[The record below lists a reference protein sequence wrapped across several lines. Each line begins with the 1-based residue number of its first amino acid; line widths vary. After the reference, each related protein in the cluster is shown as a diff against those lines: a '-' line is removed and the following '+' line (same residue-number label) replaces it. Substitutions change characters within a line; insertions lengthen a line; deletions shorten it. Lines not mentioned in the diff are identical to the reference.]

1 MKGFCKVQLMGNV
14 VRDPELRTT
23 NSGKNVSSFTVAVN
37 TKGND
42 GDADF
47 IRCVAWEKTGELIAQ
62 YFVKGKPIII
72 DGYLST
78 QKYEKDGERRESTEV
93 VVRDF
98 YFLPSAGRQDEDRPL
113 TQNEVLEKSGDFVP
127 TDRDIDKPIDLSK
140 IPF

>member
-1 MKGFCKVQLMGNV
+1 MKGFAKVQLMGNV

-72 DGYLST
+72 DGYLAT

-98 YFLPSAGRQDEDRPL
+98 YFLPGAKQDDRPM
-113 TQNEVLEKSGDFVP
+113 TQHDVLENTADNVP
-127 TDRDIDKPIDLSK
+127 SYSELDRPIDWSE

>member
-72 DGYLST
+72 DGYLAT

-98 YFLPSAGRQDEDRPL
+98 YFLPGAKQDDRPM
-113 TQNEVLEKSGDFVP
+113 TQHDVSENTADKVP
-127 TDRDIDKPIDLSK
+127 SYSELDRPIDLSE

>member
-72 DGYLST
+72 DGYLAT

-98 YFLPSAGRQDEDRPL
+98 YFLPGAKQDDRPMA
-113 TQNEVLEKSGDFVP
+113 QHDVLENTADSVP
-127 TDRDIDKPIDLSK
+127 SDREIDRPIDFSE